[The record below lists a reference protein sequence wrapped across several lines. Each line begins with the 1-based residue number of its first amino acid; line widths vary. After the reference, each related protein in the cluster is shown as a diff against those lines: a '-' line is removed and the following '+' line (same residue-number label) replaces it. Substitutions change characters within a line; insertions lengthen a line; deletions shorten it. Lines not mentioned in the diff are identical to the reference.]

1 MDDIDRTLL
10 MSLVEDGRLSYQQ
23 LANQV
28 HLSANS
34 TADRIRR
41 LRQRGVLAGVHAE
54 IGLEA
59 LGHSLQSLTDIKLRE
74 SVDRRQFERDLEGVH
89 QVLSAIHTTGEFDYQ
104 LWTANANT
112 DELQT
117 VIDILR
123 ELGARDIQSRI
134 VLGEIRFNAAR
145 LLEIEPRS

>member
-1 MDDIDRTLL
+1 M
-10 MSLVEDGRLSYQQ
+10 
-23 LANQV
+23 
-28 HLSANS
+28 
-34 TADRIRR
+34 
-41 LRQRGVLAGVHAE
+41 LAGVHAE

>member
-1 MDDIDRTLL
+1 MDSIDRTLL
-10 MSLVEDGRLSYQQ
+10 MALVDDGRLSYQQ
-23 LANQV
+23 LAKEV
-28 HLSANS
+28 HLSPNS

-41 LRQRGVLAGVHAE
+41 LRQSGVLVGFHAE

-74 SVDRRQFERDLEGVH
+74 SVDRRQFERDLERVP

-112 DELQT
+112 DELQS
-117 VIDILR
+117 VIDALR

-145 LLEIEPRS
+145 LL